1 MSTTTSC
8 GHPNQGLL
16 TFTGPTILVD
26 IGFDPNYKVGSPG
39 APIAGRTGLQALIDT
54 GAQECCID
62 SGLAMQMN
70 LPIVDR
76 RPISGAHG
84 SHEVNIHM
92 AQLHFPSFG
101 ITMLGNFAAVDL
113 IAGGQA
119 HFALIG
125 RTFLQHVSMTYDGKS
140 GKVEITF

>member
-1 MSTTTSC
+1 MATTTSC
-8 GHPNQGLL
+8 GHPDPRLL
-16 TFTGPTILVD
+16 VFSGPTILVD
-26 IGFDPNYKVGSPG
+26 IGFDPNYKAGTLGNPV
-39 APIAGRTGLQALIDT
+39 AGRTGLQALVDT

-62 SGLAMQMN
+62 SGLAMQIN

-84 SHEVNIHM
+84 RHEVNIHM
-92 AQLHFPSFG
+92 AQMYFPAFK

-119 HFALIG
+119 HYALIG